1 VAQAR
6 FAALVARP
14 DDEIPLD
21 EAALLI
27 AAHAR
32 PELDVAAEL
41 GRLDELAAGC
51 KEPTV
56 DGVAHHLFDELGFR
70 GNTEQYQ
77 DPDNSYLDQ
86 VLRRRLGIP
95 ITLSVLTMEV
105 GRRLGVLFDG
115 VGMPGHFLIRH
126 RAEPATFLDPF
137 GGGRRLDVAGCRA
150 IFNSLGGTGPGDRG
164 RPPDSGGVSRL
175 GPGDR
180 GRPPDSG
187 GVSRLGPG
195 DRGRP
200 PDSGGVSRLGPGDRG
215 RPPDSG
221 GVSRLG
227 WQESYL
233 DPVGPRTILT
243 RMLLNLQGIFLPSDL
258 RSAAWV
264 LELRLTIPGLPVADR
279 LGLARALGSLG
290 RFASAATELDRVAAE
305 LPAEEAATVAAEAKG
320 LRARAN

>member
-137 GGGRRLDVAGCRA
+137 GGGRRLDVAACRA
-150 IFNSLGGTGPGDRG
+150 IFSSLGGT
-164 RPPDSGGVSRL
+164 
-175 GPGDR
+175 
-180 GRPPDSG
+180 
-187 GVSRLGPG
+187 
-195 DRGRP
+195 
-200 PDSGGVSRLGPGDRG
+200 GPGDRG

-233 DPVGPRTILT
+233 DPVGARTILT

-264 LELRLTIPGLPVADR
+264 LELRLTIPGLTVADR

-290 RFASAATELDRVAAE
+290 RFASAAAELDRVAAE
-305 LPAEEAATVAAEAKG
+305 LPAEEAATVSAEAKG

>member
-1 VAQAR
+1 VTQAR
-6 FAALVARP
+6 FADLMARP

-27 AAHAR
+27 AVNAR
-32 PELDVAAEL
+32 PELDMAAEL

-56 DGVAHHLFDELGFR
+56 DGLAHHLFDELGFR

-105 GRRLGVLFDG
+105 GRRLGVAFDG

-126 RAEPATFLDPF
+126 RAQPDTFLDPF
-137 GGGRRLDVAGCRA
+137 GGGRRLDVAGCQA
-150 IFNSLGGTGPGDRG
+150 IFSSLGGSGPGDRG

-175 GPGDR
+175 R
-180 GRPPDSG
+180 
-187 GVSRLGPG
+187 
-195 DRGRP
+195 
-200 PDSGGVSRLGPGDRG
+200 
-215 RPPDSG
+215 
-221 GVSRLG
+221 
-227 WQESYL
+227 WEESYL
-233 DPVGPRTILT
+233 DPVGTRAILN
-243 RMLLNLQGIFLPSDL
+243 RILLNLQGIFLPGDL
-258 RSAAWV
+258 KSASWV
-264 LELRLTIPGLPVADR
+264 LELRLAIPGLAVADR

-290 RFASAATELDRVAAE
+290 RFGAAATELDRVAAE
-305 LPAEEAATVAAEAKG
+305 LPADEAATLAAEATG